1 MANDLRSVRCFVR
14 RLGGYRVKQGHKSP
28 EIAKTKRQKASKRRA
43 SSPTARQSLPVAST
57 ETEFAR
63 LSRERDEALQEQ
75 AATSK
80 VPSII
85 RRSPANTQPVFEAIV
100 DSAASWKGFDIFIGF
115 NDIYFMP
122 LMFLISGN
130 FVLSSIERRGRRA
143 FVRERFLR
151 LFGTLINRSRKSAID
166 PSSAA
171 LFRQCQRNR

>member
-1 MANDLRSVRCFVR
+1 
-14 RLGGYRVKQGHKSP
+14 VKQGHKSP

-100 DSAASWKGFDIFIGF
+100 ESAASLCGAIFSILYLYDGHQMRIAATSNFNPECVLANVAKG
-115 NDIYFMP
+115 
-122 LMFLISGN
+122 
-130 FVLSSIERRGRRA
+130 
-143 FVRERFLR
+143 
-151 LFGTLINRSRKSAID
+151 
-166 PSSAA
+166 
-171 LFRQCQRNR
+171 Q